1 MKPIKVYLTD
11 GEIALIDAWRGN
23 ASRSFYVATAALDRA
38 ATAAVEQAAKD
49 AARKEAAEK
58 AAKEQG

>member
-11 GEIALIDAWRGN
+11 GDIAIIDAGRGRV
-23 ASRSFYVATAALDRA
+23 SRSSYV

>member
-1 MKPIKVYLTD
+1 MKPTKVYLT
-11 GEIALIDAWRGN
+11 EEALTAIDEARGN
-23 ASRSFYVATAALDRA
+23 RSRSEYVGS
-38 ATAAVEQAAKD
+38 AAVEQARRD